1 MAKVIIMQGVSGA
14 GKSTWIKKN
23 HPKALVCSA
32 DHYFLD
38 KNGKYNFRAEDLG
51 KAHQECLKK
60 FLHELHDLWDG
71 YERPPIIV
79 DNTNCAL
86 WEMAPYVQ
94 AGAAFG
100 WKVEV
105 VRLVCDPAIAAG
117 RNAHGVPEKSVKGMA
132 ARMEKP
138 LKFWACTYREEVT
151 DGSR

>member
-1 MAKVIIMQGVSGA
+1 MQGVSGA

-23 HPKALVCSA
+23 HPKAVVCSA

-38 KNGKYNFRAEDLG
+38 ENGKYNFRAEDLG
-51 KAHQECLKK
+51 KAHQECLRK
-60 FLHELHDLWDG
+60 FVSELTRSNREDFPRDVV
-71 YERPPIIV
+71 V

-94 AGAAFG
+94 VAAAYGFT
-100 WKVEV
+100 VEV
-105 VRLVCDPAIAAG
+105 VRLVCDPAVAAA

>member
-1 MAKVIIMQGVSGA
+1 MQGVSGA

-23 HPKALVCSA
+23 CPDAVVCSA

-51 KAHQECLKK
+51 KAHQSCLRK
-60 FLHELHDLWDG
+60 FVSEVTSPNREDFPNDVV
-71 YERPPIIV
+71 V

-94 AGAAFG
+94 VAAAYDFQ
-100 WKVEV
+100 VEV
-105 VRLVCDPAIAAG
+105 VRLVCDVSVAAG
-117 RNAHGVPEKSVKGMA
+117 RNEHGVPEKSVKGMA

-138 LKFWACTYREEVT
+138 PKFWACTYREEVT
-151 DGSR
+151 DGSS